1 MNETVYLIAGKRTP
15 FGKFGGALAALS
27 ATDLAVLAAQGALE
41 AARVSPEAIDSVV
54 FGNVQQ
60 TSADAPY
67 LARHVGLRTA
77 VPVVTPALTLN
88 RLCGSGLE
96 AVLEGARQIRL
107 GEAVIVLAGGT
118 ESMSQAPHVARGL
131 RQGLKLGKSPVLE
144 DSLFASLTD
153 GFCKLAMGETAE
165 RLAQEVGIG
174 RELADRWAL
183 RSQQR
188 TAAAQAEGRFRD
200 ELLRVD
206 LPRGR
211 SLDADEHPRAGVTLE
226 NLAALSTVFAPSGV
240 VTAGNASGICDGAT
254 ALVVASETACKR
266 LSLTPL
272 ARLVSAAVVGVPPET
287 MGIGPVPA
295 LNRALTRAGRV
306 LEDCDLIEINEAF
319 AAQVAAVVQGL
330 GLDTDTAEARVNI
343 DGGAIAL
350 GHPLGASGARILLH
364 LALALR
370 DRKGSLGAAS
380 ACIGGGQGIA
390 ALIERC

>member
-1 MNETVYLIAGKRTP
+1 MNAPVYLVAGKRTP
-15 FGKFGGALAALS
+15 FGKFGGALAAHS

-41 AARVSPEAIDSVV
+41 AAGVSPEAIDSVV

-60 TSADAPY
+60 TSSDAPY
-67 LARHVGLRTA
+67 LARHVGLRAA
-77 VPVVTPALTLN
+77 VPVATPALTLN

-96 AVLEGARQIRL
+96 AVLEAARQIRL
-107 GEAVIVLAGGT
+107 GEADVVLAGGT

-131 RQGLKLGKSPVLE
+131 RQGLRLGKSPVLE

-165 RLAQEVGIG
+165 RLAKEVGIN

-188 TAAAQAEGRFRD
+188 VAAAQAEGRFRD

-206 LPRGR
+206 LPRGK
-211 SLDADEHPRAGVTLE
+211 SLEADEHPRAGATLE
-226 NLAALSTVFAPSGV
+226 DLAALPTVFAAGGV
-240 VTAGNASGICDGAT
+240 VTAGNASGICDGAA
-254 ALVVASETACKR
+254 ALVVASEAACKR
-266 LSLTPL
+266 LSLKPL

-295 LNRALTRAGRV
+295 LGQALTRAGR
-306 LEDCDLIEINEAF
+306 LLADLDLIEINEAF

-330 GLDTDTAEARVNI
+330 GLDDATAEARVNV

-370 DRKGSLGAAS
+370 ARNGTLGAAS